1 MSSLTEKWDYLVSL
15 REVSSLFVVYF
26 IRLLVPEEKK
36 LSCTSPVDLYAESV
50 FEWGEVQL
58 CAIVTAETD
67 NLWRKLPEHYANW
80 FKLRLK
86 LWCLR

>member
-1 MSSLTEKWDYLVSL
+1 MSL

-50 FEWGEVQL
+50 FE
-58 CAIVTAETD
+58 
-67 NLWRKLPEHYANW
+67 
-80 FKLRLK
+80 
-86 LWCLR
+86 